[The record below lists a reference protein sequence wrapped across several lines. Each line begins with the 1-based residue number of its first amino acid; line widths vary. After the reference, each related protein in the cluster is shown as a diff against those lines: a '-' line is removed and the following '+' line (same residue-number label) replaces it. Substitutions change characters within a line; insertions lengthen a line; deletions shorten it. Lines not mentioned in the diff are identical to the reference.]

1 MNLRVSQ
8 SLLLAA
14 LLGSP
19 VALVA
24 QTANTSQA
32 GTVKAV
38 SGASVTIT
46 TDTKIDLIVTP
57 GDGVRL
63 LQLAPGSK
71 DLKSATPITL
81 TDIAPGDRVLVT
93 GHPGDTPGSISA
105 ARILLMKGSAVADLH
120 ASQSADWTRR
130 GTGGIVK
137 TVATPDIS
145 ISIGTRTVSV
155 VTTPTTVFRRYAGD
169 SVKFEDATKSSLA
182 DIRPGDQLRVRGD
195 RSADGSSITA
205 EEVVSGAFQN
215 IAGVLTAVDATA
227 GTVSLRDLTTK
238 KTVTI
243 HVTGNSDLRNLP
255 LQFAQ
260 MYARS
265 HAAGAQPAAGAPPAA
280 SPASAPG
287 APAAGDARPRRAPEL
302 SQMLGRLPTQPLTD
316 LKAGEAVLIVAS
328 LGTAGQLTAVTM
340 LSGVEPILTAT
351 PSGAAPTLSPW
362 SLSTGGGG
370 EGEPGGA

>member
-1 MNLRVSQ
+1 MNVRFSRT
-8 SLLLAA
+8 LLLAT
-14 LLGSP
+14 LLGTP

-24 QTANTSQA
+24 QMANTNQA
-32 GTVKAV
+32 GTVKNV
-38 SGASVTIT
+38 SGAIVTIT
-46 TDTKIDLIVTP
+46 TDTKADLMVTP
-57 GDGVRL
+57 DEGARL
-63 LQLAPGSK
+63 LQLAPGSR
-71 DLKSATPITL
+71 DLKAATPITL
-81 TDIAPGDRVLVT
+81 SDIKPGDRVLIT
-93 GHPGDTPGSISA
+93 GHPGDTPGTISA

-137 TVATPDIS
+137 TVATPDLAIS
-145 ISIGTRTVSV
+145 VGTRTVSV
-155 VTTPTTVFRRYAGD
+155 VTTPTTIFRRYAGD

-182 DIRPGDQLRVRGD
+182 EIHPGDQLRVRGD
-195 RSADGSSITA
+195 HSADNSSITA

-215 IAGVLTAVDATA
+215 IAGVLTAVDPAA

-255 LQFAQ
+255 TQFAQ

-265 HAAGAQPAAGAPPAA
+265 HAAGAQPAAAPA
-280 SPASAPG
+280 PASG
-287 APAAGDARPRRAPEL
+287 APASGEARPRRSPEL
-302 SQMLGRLPTQPLTD
+302 SQMLGRLPTQALTD

-328 LGTAGQLTAVTM
+328 QGGSGQLTAITL

-362 SLSTGGGG
+362 SLGSGGG
-370 EGEPGGA
+370 EGETGGGA